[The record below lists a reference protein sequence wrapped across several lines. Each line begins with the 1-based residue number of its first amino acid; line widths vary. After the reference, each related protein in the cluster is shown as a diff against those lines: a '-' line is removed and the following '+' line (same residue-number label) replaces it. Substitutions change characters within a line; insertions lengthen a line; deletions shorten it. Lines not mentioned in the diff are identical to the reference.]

1 MVRLGE
7 SDAHYNI
14 VNVHRFRTVLTCS
27 TPFLNIITSPM
38 QVSSLPLFIIAC
50 KEKRHS
56 SLLYFRSWTGTW
68 FSGGWINPSL
78 MNYLCVFF
86 NCRQICI
93 ELCAVML
100 FVSTHVIHVFK
111 VSQHSYI
118 GGYEGELLVNSVINF
133 WATDEIYFKFSCS
146 ALAKFTDKFS
156 RYRSQQYLT
165 ASLTSVYRTL
175 DECLCVKFSASKKKH
190 NRKIYQISVSLN
202 CFIIL

>member
-14 VNVHRFRTVLTCS
+14 VNIHRFRTVLTCS

-56 SLLYFRSWTGTW
+56 SMLYFRSLNWNLIQW
-68 FSGGWINPSL
+68 RMDKPFPHEL
-78 MNYLCVFF
+78 FMFF
-86 NCRQICI
+86 LNCRQICI

-118 GGYEGELLVNSVINF
+118 GGCEGELSVNSVINAR
-133 WATDEIYFKFSCS
+133 ATDDTYFKFSCS
-146 ALAKFTDKFS
+146 ALAQFTDKFS
-156 RYRSQQYLT
+156 RCRLQQ
-165 ASLTSVYRTL
+165 
-175 DECLCVKFSASKKKH
+175 
-190 NRKIYQISVSLN
+190 
-202 CFIIL
+202 